1 MKKLRRLTGPL
12 ALMILMSSAPA
23 YADLG
28 ASLANSPSRF
38 VFPIFLITVVSLGFG
53 LVRPIFALTAYLLL
67 AGVIGYV
74 LIDDGFADLRRFAAE
89 TYPADNPMNW
99 VMLAVAIAIPLV
111 AYALISSVERLGDR
125 IKQRLARR
133 RAARSPQHQDV

>member
-28 ASLANSPSRF
+28 GGLANSPSRF

-133 RAARSPQHQDV
+133 REARSP

>member
-1 MKKLRRLTGPL
+1 MKNLRSLACPL
-12 ALMILMSSAPA
+12 ALMIAVSSAPA

-28 ASLANSPSRF
+28 AGLANSPSRF

-53 LVRPIFALTAYLLL
+53 LVRPIFALTAYLLF

-89 TYPADNPMNW
+89 TYPADNAMNW
-99 VMLAVAIAIPLV
+99 VMFGVAIAIPLA

-133 RAARSPQHQDV
+133 RAARSPQP